1 MNLRPYQNE
10 CVSLCVKHLSKDSV
24 QHAIAVLPTGSGKSI
39 VIAEIAKRINGTVLV
54 LQPSKEILEQNYQ
67 KFISYGGSA
76 GIYSASV
83 GIKEIERVTFA
94 TIGSIVNTDVFYQF
108 EYLLIDECHLV
119 NPKEGMYKTLISKI
133 PKSKAIGFTATPYRL
148 ASNSFGS
155 ELRFLT
161 RTRPRVFSTLIYHID
176 VSHLLNSGYL
186 SKLEYLV
193 FPFDKK
199 DLKLNSSRSEFTE
212 DSIKTSLSNQ
222 SFNKKIAQ
230 VVQRQIKSG
239 RKKIIVFCN
248 TIENAKCT
256 SSIINNSAVISS
268 LMTKK
273 EREDVISGFKNDLID
288 VLINVG
294 VLVLGFDYPELDT
307 VVVARPTMS
316 LTLYYQMIGRAIRP
330 HKSKMFSVVVDM
342 CGNFDRFGRVE
353 DLKISIDNEKGK
365 HYVSSGEKQLTNII
379 FS

>member
-1 MNLRPYQNE
+1 
-10 CVSLCVKHLSKDSV
+10 
-24 QHAIAVLPTGSGKSI
+24 LPTGSGKSI